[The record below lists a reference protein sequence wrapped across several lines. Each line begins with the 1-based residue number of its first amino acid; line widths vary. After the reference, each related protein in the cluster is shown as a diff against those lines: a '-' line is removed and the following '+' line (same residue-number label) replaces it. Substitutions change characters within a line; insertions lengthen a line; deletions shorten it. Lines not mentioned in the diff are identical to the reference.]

1 MLGGERWLLVAGVTC
16 RRSPERSLKDTKKD
30 TPPQWKEELG
40 ELELTRNDD
49 RVAYTLLEALEE
61 NNPKMI

>member
-1 MLGGERWLLVAGVTC
+1 MQTITGEVALNG
-16 RRSPERSLKDTKKD
+16 TKKD
-30 TPPQWKEELG
+30 TPPQWEEERG

-61 NNPKMI
+61 KNPKMI

>member
-1 MLGGERWLLVAGVTC
+1 MVACCGGDMQTITGEVALNG
-16 RRSPERSLKDTKKD
+16 TKKD
-30 TPPQWKEELG
+30 TPPQWEEERG

-61 NNPKMI
+61 KNPKMI

>member
-1 MLGGERWLLVAGVTC
+1 MQTITGEVALN
-16 RRSPERSLKDTKKD
+16 ERKRILRE
-30 TPPQWKEELG
+30 EELG

-61 NNPKMI
+61 KNPKMI